1 MTTAS
6 HKTVL
11 VVDDE
16 ADLRELLS
24 ITLQQMKLSPVA
36 VGTVKEAKTLL
47 ASTHFDL
54 CLTDMNLPD
63 GNGIE
68 LVRHISKHH
77 SGTPTAMITAYGSMD
92 TATQA
97 MKEGAYDFIAKPV
110 TLARLRQVVEDGLT
124 FQQHSPPTGQH
135 KLLGS
140 SAKAEALRQHI
151 ATVSRSQAPV
161 FIHAANGANSI
172 HIAQLIHAASPRTA
186 QPFMHINCAA
196 QNADTIEQALFG
208 YYGKTNDVS
217 TYQPGALVAATG
229 GTVFLEEVGELPLT
243 TQLQLLQAL
252 QQRGLQPKGSQRQ
265 INFNTRIISSS
276 TSNLAQAVAEKTF
289 RQDLYFRL
297 NVLEFTVPSL
307 LERREDI
314 PALAEH
320 FLQQLAEFYALP
332 CAGFSAQA
340 ITALSRHSYTG
351 DMQELENIIERALT
365 LCNGNEI
372 LPEHLG
378 LDNQHHALT
387 QQTSRPQRKAEQP
400 LADFLEDIER
410 QEILATL
417 ESTMWNRTAAAKR
430 LGMSARSLRY
440 RLEKLAI
447 EAPEED

>member
-1 MTTAS
+1 MNTANN
-6 HKTVL
+6 KTVL

-24 ITLQQMKLSPVA
+24 ITLQQMQLQPVA
-36 VGTVKEAKTLL
+36 VGTVKEAKDLL
-47 ASTHFDL
+47 AHASFDL

-68 LVRHISKHH
+68 LVRHINKNY

-110 TLARLRQVVEDGLT
+110 TLARLRQVVEDGLAL
-124 FQQHSPPTGQH
+124 QQHNTPPSH
-135 KLLGS
+135 HELLGS
-140 SAKAEALRQHI
+140 SAKAEALRQNI
-151 ATVSRSQAPV
+151 AMVSRSQAPI
-161 FIHAANGANSI
+161 FIHNANGANSTQ
-172 HIAQLIHAASPRTA
+172 IAQLIHAASPRA
-186 QPFMHINCAA
+186 EQPFIHINCAA
-196 QNADTIEQALFG
+196 QSTETIEQALFG
-208 YYGKTNDVS
+208 YYAKANDVS
-217 TYQPGALVAATG
+217 TYQAGSLAAAHG
-229 GTVFLEEVGELPLT
+229 GTVFLEEVGQLPHT

-252 QQRGLQPKGSQRQ
+252 QQRSLQPKGSQR
-265 INFNTRIISSS
+265 IISFNTRIISSS
-276 TSNLAQAVAEKTF
+276 TTNLAHAVADKTF

-297 NVLEFTVPSL
+297 NVLELTVPSL

-314 PALAEH
+314 PALANH
-320 FLQQLAEFYALP
+320 FLHKLAAFYAVP
-332 CAGFSAQA
+332 NAGFSAQA
-340 ITALSRHSYTG
+340 INALSTHNYTG

-365 LCNGNEI
+365 LCNGKEI
-372 LPEHLG
+372 SPEHLG
-378 LDNQHHALT
+378 LSSHTPALMQPT
-387 QQTSRPQRKAEQP
+387 LPLRPPEQP

-430 LGMSARSLRY
+430 LGMSVRSLRY